1 MSGLLHWDHPSA
13 PWDKLMLG
21 PHTMPG
27 VWEITGGEC
36 ARQVD
41 HKKTKNKDG
50 ARIKDLGLLPPRFSA
65 RGRMVSQA
73 DWDALQNIIPD
84 INPRKKGGPKF
95 PLTIFHPAVAL
106 LGVNTIYVERI
117 RPPEI
122 KDGIFDIQIDMIEF
136 AEPKE
141 TNVVK
146 KPATPGG
153 YIGTDEDAA
162 ILASQQ
168 RNWGLRRAG
177 LGGTV
182 APGGSLEGDELNL
195 KFDHASD
202 EEFAKLTGEDTR
214 HPPSDTVVASI
225 DPGTTAL

>member
-1 MSGLLHWDHPSA
+1 MELLHWDDSSA
-13 PWDKLMLG
+13 PWDRLQLG
-21 PHTMPG
+21 TFVMPG
-27 VWEITGGEC
+27 IWEITGGEC

-41 HKKTKNKDG
+41 HKKTKDKDG

-65 RGRMVSQA
+65 RGRLVSPE
-73 DWDALQNIIPD
+73 DWDALQQIIPD
-84 INPRKKGGPKF
+84 INPRKNGGPKF
-95 PLTIFHPAVAL
+95 PLSIFHPAIAL
-106 LGVNTIYVERI
+106 LGVSTIYVERI
-117 RPPEI
+117 RPPEL
-122 KDGIFDIQIDMIEF
+122 KDGVLEIQIDMIEF

-141 TNVVK
+141 TKIAK

-162 ILASQQ
+162 ILAAQN
-168 RNWGLRRAG
+168 RGWALRRAG
-177 LGGTV
+177 FSGTV
-182 APGGSLEGDELNL
+182 TPGGSLEGDELNL

-214 HPPSDTVVASI
+214 HPPSDSVVASI